1 MSKQLAFLLFI
12 CTIIQTQAQEKRVII
27 SGRIISDSQSAE
39 NIHIHN
45 KNSKKGAVS
54 YSQGEFSIPVKE
66 NDTLVFSG
74 IQFYKKEI
82 RITKEV
88 IENKII
94 SVKLFQKINEL
105 DEVEIDKSVN
115 MAIALKLPNA
125 NKKPLNKLDGR
136 LNYYSQQSVPIVIL
150 ASLLGQQGGIED
162 LYNII
167 SGNRKKDRK
176 LKGLIDQDKLNVY
189 NQEMIVRIR
198 FYFEDDFFIHTLKIP
213 TESINEFIEFCIKRD
228 IINLFNKERILE
240 VTDTLIVE
248 SKSFLK
254 IIKSYD

>member
-1 MSKQLAFLLFI
+1 MSKLLTFFLFI
-12 CTIIQTQAQEKRVII
+12 CTIILTNAQENRVLI
-27 SGRIISDSQSAE
+27 SGSITSNTQSEE

-45 KNSKKGAVS
+45 KNSQKGTIS
-54 YSQGEFSIPVKE
+54 NSKGEFSIPVKE

-82 RITKEV
+82 RITKEI

-105 DEVEIDKSVN
+105 DEVEIDRPIN
-115 MAIALKLPNA
+115 MANALNLPNA
-125 NKKPLNKLDGR
+125 NKKPFNKLDGR
-136 LNYYSQQSVPIVIL
+136 LNYYSQQSVPVVIL

-176 LKGLIDQDKLNVY
+176 LKGLIDQDKLNAY
-189 NQEMIVRIR
+189 NQEIIVKIR
-198 FYFEDDFFIHTLKIP
+198 SYFEDDFFINTLEIP
-213 TESINEFIEFCIKRD
+213 TESINEFIESCIKRD

-240 VTDTLIVE
+240 VTDILIEE
-248 SKSFLK
+248 SKIYRELNK
-254 IIKSYD
+254 LD